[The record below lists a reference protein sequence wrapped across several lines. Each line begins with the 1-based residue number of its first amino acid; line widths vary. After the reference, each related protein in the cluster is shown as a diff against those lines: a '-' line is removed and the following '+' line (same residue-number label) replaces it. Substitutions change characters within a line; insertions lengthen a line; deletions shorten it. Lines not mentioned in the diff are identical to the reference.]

1 MKISNRIHWPVLAP
15 AILLAQTQAHASS
28 LVLGQVAPDLKTG
41 VQSALGI
48 MFLFGF
54 IWGVVNI
61 WGGAQKLRHGDTD
74 GKMGIVSGIIIAGAA
89 AIMTALFAIFGMS
102 GGSLTPQF

>member
-1 MKISNRIHWPVLAP
+1 MKTIIPFQLPLLAAASLAVSSPAHASPVLA
-15 AILLAQTQAHASS
+15 
-28 LVLGQVAPDLKTG
+28 QVAPDLKTG

-74 GKMGIVSGIIIAGAA
+74 GKMGIVSGIIIAGAS
-89 AIMTALFAIFGMS
+89 AIMTALFAIFGLS